1 MNDSTAGEAPAPPR
15 HQKTFRWLTLFVIL
29 AVLAAAFLVPLIK
42 IDRYHRTISET
53 LARSIGHP
61 VRLGEA
67 KLQLFGR
74 PGLSISDVTV
84 YEDPRFGSEPLLY
97 SPSVVV
103 SLRFS
108 SLWRRHMEVSR
119 IDLDD
124 ASVNLVRNA
133 SGEWNIGSVLE
144 QASRTPNAPTAQ
156 RHAGGSPRFPYIE
169 FRSARINFKEGNEK
183 KGFSF
188 ESADFSIW
196 LDNPNQWRLRF
207 EAQPIRTDLS
217 VDSADMGLIRAEGSL
232 NRAAYLNQMPVNLH
246 VEWNGAALGQAS
258 QMLFVDDTGWRGEL
272 RAEADVTGDLSDLH
286 LKTRLRVANA
296 HRQEF
301 TPRSPFDIDARCN
314 SDYRHQTQSLEN
326 LTCLWPVENGHLLL
340 TGSIQNISHLYDAAI
355 ITSTPSKLSSRAK
368 AAKQPKPG
376 SPSTGLRR
384 WGGEPRDLQS
394 AGSTVNALNLEI
406 NQTPAAFGLN
416 VLRLLRPRLSPD
428 LEARGIVN
436 GHFTWQLS
444 DAQSHRTKGGMQSPA
459 LTGEATA
466 EGLTLLF
473 PNASKPIAFPALHF
487 ETPGKPQAE
496 TRHRRTPARTTNI
509 PNAHEIILEPAAM
522 DLGAPNP
529 VQLSGKFTAQEFSL
543 RLAGQA
549 QIANLAGLSPALG
562 PLRNSIAKLAPQGTA
577 DLDLTLSSPWLIG
590 SAGPSSA
597 TMQGWM
603 HLQHAQAK
611 LDWLPEPVAITAAAL
626 DFDGSTLHW
635 SNASLIVN
643 GVTLHGSAD
652 FPATCVADAGCPAHF
667 NLDLPNLDA
676 AILQSSLLGAGRHGE
691 LLDTILA
698 QVGRK
703 TAPWPASTGQ
713 VEASS
718 LQLGTLILHN
728 VRTAMNIREHRLEI
742 ASFDAA
748 TLGGELHASGTVDAS
763 GATPHYTLELN
774 WSGINIAQASTLFH
788 EKWTATGTMDGRA
801 HLSLQG
807 YATEALASS
816 AEGTF
821 HWVWNNGSLL
831 TGPSTSGNA
840 LQPTRF
846 NRWIAI
852 GKISSKTLTLDHATA
867 ANPVS
872 GTITFD
878 RKLDLEWP
886 GKNEQGARLT
896 GTLTKPA
903 AE

>member
-74 PGLSISDVTV
+74 PGLAISDVTV

-108 SLWRRHMEVSR
+108 SLWRRRMEVSR

-133 SGEWNIGSVLE
+133 SGEWNIGSILE

-188 ESADFSIW
+188 EAADFSIW

-217 VDSADMGLIRAEGSL
+217 IESADMGLIRAEGSL
-232 NRAAYLNQMPVNLH
+232 NRAANLNQMPVNLH

-258 QMLFVDDTGWRGEL
+258 QMLFANDTGWRGEL

-301 TPRSPFDIDARCN
+301 TPRAPFDIDARCN
-314 SDYRHQTQSLEN
+314 SDYHHQTQSLEN
-326 LTCLWPVENGHLLL
+326 LTCLWPVESGHLLL
-340 TGSIQNISHLYDAAI
+340 TGSIQNFSQLYDSVNP
-355 ITSTPSKLSSRAK
+355 TSNPDKFSLDKLSSRAK
-368 AAKQPKPG
+368 AAKQPK
-376 SPSTGLRR
+376 
-384 WGGEPRDLQS
+384 PRDLQS

-428 LEARGIVN
+428 LEAQGIVN
-436 GHFTWQLS
+436 GHFTWQIS
-444 DAQSHRTKGGMQSPA
+444 KAGAPSFAKSRMQSPG

-466 EGLTLLF
+466 ESLSLLF
-473 PNASKPIAFPALHF
+473 PDAKQPVAFPTLHF
-487 ETPGKPQAE
+487 EAPGKQQQTE
-496 TRHRRTPARTTNI
+496 TRHPRTIIKRTKARATKA
-509 PNAHEIILEPAAM
+509 PSAHEIVLEPAAM

-529 VQLSGKFTAQEFSL
+529 VQISGKFTSQDFSL

-549 QIANLAGLSPALG
+549 QIANLSGLSPALG

-577 DLDLTLSSPWLIG
+577 DLDLAISGPWLIG
-590 SAGPSSA
+590 STGSA

-611 LDWLPEPVAITAAAL
+611 LDWLPEPVAITNAAL

-635 SNASLIVN
+635 SNANLIVN

-652 FPATCVADAGCPAHF
+652 FPLTCAPEAECPAHF
-667 NLDLPNLDA
+667 DLDLPNLDA
-676 AILQSSLLGAGRHGE
+676 ATLQSSLLGAGRHGE

-698 QVGRK
+698 QVERK

-742 ASFDAA
+742 VSLEAA
-748 TLGGELHASGTVDAS
+748 TLGGELHAAGIVDAS
-763 GATPHYTLELN
+763 GATPHYALDLN

-788 EKWTATGTMDGRA
+788 EKWTATGIMDGGA

-807 YATEALASS
+807 YAADALASS

-821 HWVWNNGSLL
+821 HWIWNTGSLL
-831 TGPSTSGNA
+831 SGPSTSGNA
-840 LQPTRF
+840 FQPTRF
-846 NRWIAI
+846 NRWMAS
-852 GKISSKTLTLDHATA
+852 GKIAGKQLTLDHATA

-878 RKLDLEWP
+878 RQLDLQWP
-886 GKNEQGARLT
+886 GKDEQGIHLT
-896 GTLTKPA
+896 GTLAKPA
-903 AE
+903 IE

>member
-1 MNDSTAGEAPAPPR
+1 MNDSTAGEAPALPR

-74 PGLSISDVTV
+74 PGLAISDVTV
-84 YEDPRFGSEPLLY
+84 YENSRFGSEPLLY

-108 SLWRRHMEVSR
+108 SLWRRRMEVSR

-188 ESADFSIW
+188 EAADFSIW

-217 VDSADMGLIRAEGSL
+217 IESADMGLIRAEGSL
-232 NRAAYLNQMPVNLH
+232 NRAANLNQMPVNLH

-258 QMLFVDDTGWRGEL
+258 QMLFTDDTGWRGEL
-272 RAEADVTGDLSDLH
+272 RAEADVTGDLNDLH
-286 LKTRLRVANA
+286 LKTHLRVANA

-301 TPRSPFDIDARCN
+301 TPRTPFDIDARCN
-314 SDYRHQTQSLEN
+314 SDYHHQTQSLEN

-340 TGSIQNISHLYDAAI
+340 TGNLQNFS
-355 ITSTPSKLSSRAK
+355 
-368 AAKQPKPG
+368 QPQG
-376 SPSTGLRR
+376 
-384 WGGEPRDLQS
+384 
-394 AGSTVNALNLEI
+394 ALNLEI

-416 VLRLLRPRLSPD
+416 VLRLLRPGLSSD
-428 LEARGIVN
+428 LEAHGIVN
-436 GHFTWQLS
+436 GHFTWQVS
-444 DAQSHRTKGGMQSPA
+444 ENPP

-466 EGLTLLF
+466 ENLSLLF
-473 PNASKPIAFPALHF
+473 PNAKQPVVFPTLHF
-487 ETPGKPQAE
+487 EAPGKQQQVE
-496 TRHRRTPARTTNI
+496 TRHRRTMARASKA
-509 PNAHEIILEPAAM
+509 PSVHEIVLESAAM
-522 DLGAPNP
+522 DIGAPNP
-529 VQLSGKFTAQEFSL
+529 VQISGKFAAQDFSL

-549 QIANLAGLSPALG
+549 QIANLIGLSPALG
-562 PLRNSIAKLAPQGTA
+562 PLRSSIAKLAPEGTA
-577 DLDLTLSSPWLIG
+577 DMDITLSSPWLIG
-590 SAGPSSA
+590 STGPASA
-597 TMQGWM
+597 IFQGWM

-626 DFDGSTLHW
+626 DFDGNMLHW
-635 SNASLIVN
+635 SNANLSVN
-643 GVTLHGSAD
+643 GVDLHGSAD
-652 FPATCVADAGCPAHF
+652 FPLTCAPDAECPAHF

-676 AILQSSLLGAGRHGE
+676 ATLQSSLLGAGRHGE

-698 QVGRK
+698 QVERK

-713 VEASS
+713 VETGN
-718 LQLGTLILHN
+718 LQLGTLLLHN
-728 VRTAMNIREHRLEI
+728 VRAAINIREHRLEI
-742 ASFDAA
+742 VSLDAA
-748 TLGGELHASGTVDAS
+748 TLGGELHAAGTVDAS
-763 GATPHYTLELN
+763 AATPHYALDLN
-774 WSGINIAQASTLFH
+774 WSGINIVQASTLFH
-788 EKWTATGTMDGRA
+788 EKWTATGTMDGGA

-807 YATEALASS
+807 YATDALASS

-821 HWVWNNGSLL
+821 HWVWNTGSLL
-831 TGPSTSGNA
+831 NGPSTPGNPF
-840 LQPTRF
+840 LPTHF
-846 NRWIAI
+846 NRWMAS
-852 GKISSKTLTLDHATA
+852 GKIAGKQLTLDHATA

-886 GKNEQGARLT
+886 GKNEQGIRLT

-903 AE
+903 TE